1 MFAAARPRTIAPP
14 SARAAASARR
24 ASRASARVH
33 ARANDGDV
41 NVDRREFVRNAAFV
55 ALSATLV
62 APREVRRRAMRAI
75 DDDASD
81 ARATGDAREAARAV
95 GTAGTPY
102 RDGERRTASARRD
115 DGTRDATEARGRR
128 RAIRP
133 TDSRAIRMTDDD
145 GAGAWTLA
153 GARRFLRRG

>member
-1 MFAAARPRTIAPP
+1 MFATARPRTIAPP

-62 APREVRRRAMRAI
+62 APREVRRRAKRAI
-75 DDDASD
+75 DATRER
-81 ARATGDAREAARAV
+81 ARRDARENARAV
-95 GTAGTPY
+95 ETAGTPY
-102 RDGERRTASARRD
+102 RHGSAR
-115 DGTRDATEARGRR
+115 ATATRGRGDAAT
-128 RAIRP
+128 RAREGG
-133 TDSRAIRMTDDD
+133 DE
-145 GAGAWTLA
+145 
-153 GARRFLRRG
+153 